1 MHSNIE
7 NDKENRETDPVL
19 TEVNRKYTEIM
30 NKINES
36 EKKTLAYRAVWNV
49 VFWGKKR
56 SFEGILGQKT
66 WF

>member
-36 EKKTLAYRAVWNV
+36 EKKTLAYRAV
-49 VFWGKKR
+49 
-56 SFEGILGQKT
+56 
-66 WF
+66 